1 MLDFK
6 ITAMSRHHAGYGVAT
21 VVSFRDQQEYTVH
34 NRYGSWMIGDP
45 ESRGVMRE
53 TAVIS
58 PNLAGWL
65 QDRWKDE
72 KHPLPQMDA
81 PKPVNPFIKK
91 AAKNN
96 PMIARLLATGRIS

>member
-6 ITAMSRHHAGYGVAT
+6 IRSMARHSDGYAVAK
-21 VVSFRDQQEYTVH
+21 VISFHDQQEYTVH

-45 ESRGVMRE
+45 EVRGVMRE
-53 TAVIS
+53 AAVIS
-58 PNLAGWL
+58 PSLAPWL
-65 QDRWKDE
+65 QDRWKDD

-91 AAKNN
+91 AAKKN
-96 PMIARLLATGRIS
+96 PMIAKLLAAGKIS